1 MDWIGIGSADYKD
14 PYRLIGMVIKRISIN
29 FLTQDWNFLFSKI
42 EIFYLVNISIGIGLV
57 LADKKRISVSY
68 QIGQFKKWHL
78 SVSSDMKKTLF
89 YTCNNWPLR
98 HGSTVIFYNNNLKHE
113 GECICCFWFQFG
125 FKLCFANTV

>member
-57 LADKKRISVSY
+57 SADKKKGYR
-68 QIGQFKKWHL
+68 
-78 SVSSDMKKTLF
+78 
-89 YTCNNWPLR
+89 
-98 HGSTVIFYNNNLKHE
+98 
-113 GECICCFWFQFG
+113 
-125 FKLCFANTV
+125 